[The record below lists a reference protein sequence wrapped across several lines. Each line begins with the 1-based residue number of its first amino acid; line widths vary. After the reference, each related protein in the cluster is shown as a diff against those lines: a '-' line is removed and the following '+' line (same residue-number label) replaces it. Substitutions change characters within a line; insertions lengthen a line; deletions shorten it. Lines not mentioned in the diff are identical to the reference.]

1 MTEGLDLE
9 LIVALDGPD
18 KMIADVYTDRRM
30 DGVIRIVVW
39 LHDPHKSFH
48 VVGHANGRQA
58 ARDMISDA
66 IKFLDMHRKL
76 TQV

>member
-18 KMIADVYTDRRM
+18 KMIADLFTDRRR

-39 LHDPHKSFH
+39 LHDTNKSHH
-48 VVGHANGRQA
+48 VVGHAHGSKA

-66 IKFLDMHRKL
+66 IKFLDMHRRL
-76 TQV
+76 TQP